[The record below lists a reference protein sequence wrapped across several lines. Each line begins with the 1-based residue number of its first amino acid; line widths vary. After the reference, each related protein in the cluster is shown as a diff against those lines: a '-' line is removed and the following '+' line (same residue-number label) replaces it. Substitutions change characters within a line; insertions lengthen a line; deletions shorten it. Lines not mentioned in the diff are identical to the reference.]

1 MNDFSEQLRQSAHR
15 LRGRRNAGLNVPPC
29 PRPRRARLWRVVEI
43 GAAACVGLLGGGLMP
58 GVDKEPASPLLAS
71 ADTVVVER
79 IVRDTVVM
87 EIPGRLTENSVTAK
101 ENPVSCPAEAEAVPV
116 EDMPAEPR
124 TEPVVSP
131 SSLRLVV
138 PPVCVEDYAQYAVA
152 SGRSVRDDS
161 VNYSLFVSL

>member
-15 LRGRRNAGLNVPPC
+15 LRGRRNAGLNVPPF
-29 PRPRRARLWRVVEI
+29 PRPRRARQWRIVEI
-43 GAAACVGLLGGGLMP
+43 GAAACVGLLGGALMP
-58 GVDKEPASPLLAS
+58 GVDKESASPLLAS

-79 IVRDTVVM
+79 IVRDTVVR

-101 ENPVSCPAEAEAVPV
+101 KNPVSRPAEAEAVPV
-116 EDMPAEPR
+116 EDMPDEPR
-124 TEPVVSP
+124 TEPVVPP

>member
-29 PRPRRARLWRVVEI
+29 PRPRRARQWRIVEI
-43 GAAACVGLLGGGLMP
+43 GAAACVGLLGGALMP

-79 IVRDTVVM
+79 IVRDTVVR

-101 ENPVSCPAEAEAVPV
+101 KDPVSRPAEAEAVPV
-116 EDMPAEPR
+116 EDMPDEPR
-124 TEPVVSP
+124 TEPVVPP

>member
-29 PRPRRARLWRVVEI
+29 PRPRRARQWRIVEI
-43 GAAACVGLLGGGLMP
+43 GAAACVGLLGGALMP
-58 GVDKEPASPLLAS
+58 GVDKESASSLLAS

-79 IVRDTVVM
+79 IVRDTVVR

-101 ENPVSCPAEAEAVPV
+101 KNPVSRPAEAEAVPV
-116 EDMPAEPR
+116 EDMPDEPR
-124 TEPVVSP
+124 TEPVVPP

>member
-15 LRGRRNAGLNVPPC
+15 LRGRRNAGLDVPPC
-29 PRPRRARLWRVVEI
+29 PRPRRARQWRIVEI
-43 GAAACVGLLGGGLMP
+43 GAAACVGLLGGALMP

-79 IVRDTVVM
+79 IVRDTVVR

-101 ENPVSCPAEAEAVPV
+101 KNPVSRPAEAEAVPV
-116 EDMPAEPR
+116 EDMPDEPR
-124 TEPVVSP
+124 TEPVVPP

>member
-29 PRPRRARLWRVVEI
+29 PRPRRARQWRVVEI
-43 GAAACVGLLGGGLMP
+43 GAAACVGLLGGALMP

-79 IVRDTVVM
+79 IVRDTVVR

-101 ENPVSCPAEAEAVPV
+101 KNPVSRPAEAEAVPV
-116 EDMPAEPR
+116 EDMPDEPR
-124 TEPVVSP
+124 TEPVVPP

>member
-29 PRPRRARLWRVVEI
+29 PRPRRARQWRIVEI
-43 GAAACVGLLGGGLMP
+43 GAAACVGLLGGALMP

-79 IVRDTVVM
+79 IVRDTVVR

-101 ENPVSCPAEAEAVPV
+101 KNPVSRPAEAEAVPV
-116 EDMPAEPR
+116 EDMSAEPR
-124 TEPVVSP
+124 TEPVVPP

>member
-29 PRPRRARLWRVVEI
+29 PRPRRARQWRIVEI
-43 GAAACVGLLGGGLMP
+43 GAAACVGLLGGALMP

-79 IVRDTVVM
+79 IVRDTVVR

-101 ENPVSCPAEAEAVPV
+101 KNPVSRPAEAEAVPV
-116 EDMPAEPR
+116 EDMPDEPR
-124 TEPVVSP
+124 TEPVVPP

-152 SGRSVRDDS
+152 FGRSVRDDS

>member
-29 PRPRRARLWRVVEI
+29 PRPRRARQWRVVEI
-43 GAAACVGLLGGGLMP
+43 GAAACVGLLGGALMP

-79 IVRDTVVM
+79 IVRDTVVR

-101 ENPVSCPAEAEAVPV
+101 KNPVSRPAEAEAVPV
-116 EDMPAEPR
+116 EDMPDEPR
-124 TEPVVSP
+124 TEPVVPP

-138 PPVCVEDYAQYAVA
+138 PPVCVQDYAQYAVA

>member
-15 LRGRRNAGLNVPPC
+15 LRGRRNAGLDVPPC
-29 PRPRRARLWRVVEI
+29 PRPRRARQWRVVEI
-43 GAAACVGLLGGGLMP
+43 GAAACVGLLGGALMP

-79 IVRDTVVM
+79 IVRDTVVR

-101 ENPVSCPAEAEAVPV
+101 KNPVSRPAEAEAVPV
-116 EDMPAEPR
+116 EDMPDEPR
-124 TEPVVSP
+124 TEPVVPP
-131 SSLRLVV
+131 SSFRLVV

>member
-29 PRPRRARLWRVVEI
+29 PRPRRARQWRIVEI
-43 GAAACVGLLGGGLMP
+43 GAAACVGLLGGALMP

-79 IVRDTVVM
+79 IVRDTVVR
-87 EIPGRLTENSVTAK
+87 EIPGRLAENSVTAK
-101 ENPVSCPAEAEAVPV
+101 KNPVSRPAEAEAVPV
-116 EDMPAEPR
+116 EDMPDEPR
-124 TEPVVSP
+124 TEPVVPP

>member
-15 LRGRRNAGLNVPPC
+15 LRGRRNAGLDVPPC
-29 PRPRRARLWRVVEI
+29 PRPRRARQWRIVEI

-79 IVRDTVVM
+79 IVRDTVVR

-101 ENPVSCPAEAEAVPV
+101 KNPVSRPAEAEAVPV
-116 EDMPAEPR
+116 EDMPDEPR
-124 TEPVVSP
+124 TEPVVPP

>member
-29 PRPRRARLWRVVEI
+29 PRPRRARQWRIVEI
-43 GAAACVGLLGGGLMP
+43 GAAACVGLLGGALMP

-71 ADTVVVER
+71 AGTVVVER
-79 IVRDTVVM
+79 IVRDTVVR

-101 ENPVSCPAEAEAVPV
+101 KNPVSRPAEAEAVPV

-124 TEPVVSP
+124 TEPVVPP
-131 SSLRLVV
+131 SSPRLVV

>member
-29 PRPRRARLWRVVEI
+29 PRPRRARQWRVVEI
-43 GAAACVGLLGGGLMP
+43 GAAACVGLLGGALVP

-79 IVRDTVVM
+79 IVRDTVVR

-101 ENPVSCPAEAEAVPV
+101 KNPVSRPAEAEAVPV
-116 EDMPAEPR
+116 EDMPDEPR
-124 TEPVVSP
+124 TEPVVPP

>member
-29 PRPRRARLWRVVEI
+29 PRPRRARQWRVVEI
-43 GAAACVGLLGGGLMP
+43 GAAACVGLLGGALMP

-79 IVRDTVVM
+79 IVRDTVVR

-101 ENPVSCPAEAEAVPV
+101 ENSVSRPAEAEAVPV

-124 TEPVVSP
+124 TEPVVP
-131 SSLRLVV
+131 LSSLRLVV

>member
-29 PRPRRARLWRVVEI
+29 PRPRRARQWRIVEI
-43 GAAACVGLLGGGLMP
+43 GAAACVGLLGGALMP
-58 GVDKEPASPLLAS
+58 GVDKESASPLLAS

-79 IVRDTVVM
+79 IVRDTVVR

-101 ENPVSCPAEAEAVPV
+101 KNPVSRPAEAEAVPV
-116 EDMPAEPR
+116 EDMPDEPR
-124 TEPVVSP
+124 TEPVVPP

>member
-1 MNDFSEQLRQSAHR
+1 M
-15 LRGRRNAGLNVPPC
+15 
-29 PRPRRARLWRVVEI
+29 
-43 GAAACVGLLGGGLMP
+43 GLLGGALMP

-79 IVRDTVVM
+79 IVRDTVVR

-101 ENPVSCPAEAEAVPV
+101 KNPVSRPAEAEAVPV
-116 EDMPAEPR
+116 EDMPDEPR
-124 TEPVVSP
+124 TEPVVPP

>member
-29 PRPRRARLWRVVEI
+29 PRPRRARQWRIVEI
-43 GAAACVGLLGGGLMP
+43 GAAACVGLLGGALMP

-79 IVRDTVVM
+79 IVRDTVVR

-101 ENPVSCPAEAEAVPV
+101 KNPVSRPAEAEAVPV
-116 EDMPAEPR
+116 EDMPDEPR
-124 TEPVVSP
+124 TEPVVPP

>member
-1 MNDFSEQLRQSAHR
+1 
-15 LRGRRNAGLNVPPC
+15 
-29 PRPRRARLWRVVEI
+29 
-43 GAAACVGLLGGGLMP
+43 MP

-79 IVRDTVVM
+79 IVRDTVVR

-101 ENPVSCPAEAEAVPV
+101 KNPVSRPAEAEAVPV
-116 EDMPAEPR
+116 EDMSDEPR
-124 TEPVVSP
+124 TEPVVPP

>member
-29 PRPRRARLWRVVEI
+29 PRPRRARQWRIVEI

-79 IVRDTVVM
+79 IVRDTVVR

-101 ENPVSCPAEAEAVPV
+101 KNPVSRPAEAEAVPV
-116 EDMPAEPR
+116 EDMPDEPR
-124 TEPVVSP
+124 TEPVVPP

>member
-15 LRGRRNAGLNVPPC
+15 LRGRRNAGLDVPPC
-29 PRPRRARLWRVVEI
+29 PRPRRARQWRVVEI
-43 GAAACVGLLGGGLMP
+43 GAAACVGLLGGALMP

-79 IVRDTVVM
+79 IVRDTVVR

-101 ENPVSCPAEAEAVPV
+101 KNPVSRPAEAEAVPV
-116 EDMPAEPR
+116 EDMPDEPR
-124 TEPVVSP
+124 TEPVVPP